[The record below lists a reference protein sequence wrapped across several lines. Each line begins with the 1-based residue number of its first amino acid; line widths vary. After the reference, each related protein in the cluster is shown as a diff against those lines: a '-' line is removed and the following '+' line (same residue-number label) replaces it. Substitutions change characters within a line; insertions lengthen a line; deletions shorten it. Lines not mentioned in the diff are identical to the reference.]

1 MLIIFL
7 TVCMCGQC
15 GAEFKFSRSKLMSS
29 PSIKIQNIVN

>member
-1 MLIIFL
+1 MFIIFL

-15 GAEFKFSRSKLMSS
+15 GEEFEFSRLKLMPS